1 MDEKIRLLQWTTMNC
16 NLKLWMS
23 LIDFNALITHLFEI
37 IIFFKINPLNPM
49 PTELLILPQFLREK
63 SIGDLLVV

>member
-1 MDEKIRLLQWTTMNC
+1 
-16 NLKLWMS
+16 MS